1 MNDINSRVRRLED
14 RQAIVDVVVRYCVA
28 VDSRDWDLY
37 AECFAATVRTDS
49 GELSGPDFVEMVK
62 GALPA
67 FRSTQHLS
75 TNHLVI
81 FDESEPDVA
90 VCASD
95 MFAQHYLEG
104 STDGPYYLLR
114 ARYRDELV
122 RTPEGSK
129 ISAITA
135 TNRWEDGN
143 LNAVAEAFERIRSAA
158 PVA

>member
-1 MNDINSRVRRLED
+1 MDDISNRLRRLED

-49 GELSGPDFVEMVK
+49 GELSGTEFVEMVK

-90 VCASD
+90 ICASD
-95 MFAQHYLEG
+95 MFAQHFLEDSPGG
-104 STDGPYYLLR
+104 SYYLLR
-114 ARYRDELV
+114 ARYREELL
-122 RTPEGSK
+122 RTPEGWR
-129 ISAITA
+129 ISAIST

-143 LNAVAEAFERIRSAA
+143 LNAVTEAFERIRSATTA
-158 PVA
+158 V